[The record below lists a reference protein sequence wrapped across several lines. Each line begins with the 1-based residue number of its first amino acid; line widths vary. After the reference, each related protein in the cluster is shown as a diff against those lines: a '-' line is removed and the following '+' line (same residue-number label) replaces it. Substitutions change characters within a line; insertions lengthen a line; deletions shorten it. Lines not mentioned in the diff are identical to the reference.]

1 MIDKTTPFFPLIKTV
16 YMHALLLI
24 MLSTS
29 AIAHAD
35 DDDND
40 NDNDDDNNRVLIRAI
55 VPASLGGTFSD
66 DPDNPQITIT
76 IPPGALNVDARLRVV
91 LLGDADDDDDEDDDE
106 GDDKSYRDPNQTAAS
121 PVYKVRLSKKRG
133 RGRLRLLEPMTLAI
147 AADPAPVHPQ
157 LGEIAFRKRHHWQRL
172 EANFFRASDS
182 TVLAL
187 TQRTRGKY
195 RVTHRSL
202 QSVSGP
208 AADRGREVLMLETFG
223 NEDFFGGVVG
233 LHELLNVV
241 DPVSAVALG
250 AQVDLTKVPAEIVAV
265 MVGDDLDAKDA
276 ALTDP
281 ATTRALIKAGAVIGV
296 KGVYASDD
304 PADDVMI
311 ATGLTCSLCH
321 VNVAPT
327 EFELNAGTVALPIG
341 VPQFDGVPNT
351 RMDAGA
357 ILALTP
363 FAQGAGQAVVDV
375 LNSWGPGL
383 FDIRALPDNPLEDNV
398 VNPTMNPPIWNFVDL
413 AEQGYSFG
421 WDGLFVDDGINNNAL
436 ASQAEAVYDLVMH
449 ANGAFGMPNGNLP
462 PELAITPPEELVEA
476 LILAET
482 LQPGND
488 IDTDKLLDLQE
499 WMRSVTSPPP
509 GDFDE
514 AMAEAGFHLFHGKAN
529 CVACHSTPDLTGPG
543 LFTDITEQPPA
554 GGLAGG
560 IHVPSLRGISHT
572 APYFHDASAA
582 TLADAVSRLVNRGA
596 PVAPLSDDEQ
606 AAVVEYLKSL

>member
-1 MIDKTTPFFPLIKTV
+1 MNDKTTLLFRLFKLFCT
-16 YMHALLLI
+16 HALLLT

-29 AIAHAD
+29 AVARAD
-35 DDDND
+35 DDD
-40 NDNDDDNNRVLIRAI
+40 DDDHGDDDHNRVVIRAF
-55 VPASLGGTFSD
+55 VPASLGGSFSD
-66 DPDNPQITIT
+66 DADNPQITIT
-76 IPPGALNVDARLRVV
+76 IPPGALNFDARLRVV
-91 LLGDADDDDDEDDDE
+91 RLADRDDEDDDDEDETDR
-106 GDDKSYRDPNQTAAS
+106 KSSSDSNQAPAS
-121 PVYKVRLSKKRG
+121 AVYKVRLTKKRG
-133 RGRLRLLEPMTLAI
+133 RGRLRLSEPMTLAI

-157 LGEIAFRKRHHWQRL
+157 LGEIAVRNRHNWQRL
-172 EANFFRASDS
+172 GANFYRSSDS
-182 TVLAL
+182 TVVAL
-187 TQRTRGKY
+187 TQRTRGKF
-195 RVTHRSL
+195 RVTHRTL

-208 AADRGREVLMLETFG
+208 AVDRGREILMYETFG
-223 NEDFFGGVVG
+223 NENFFGPVVG

-250 AQVDLTKVPAEIVAV
+250 AQVDLTRVPAEIVAV

-276 ALTDP
+276 ALMDP

-304 PADDVMI
+304 PADDQMV
-311 ATGLTCSLCH
+311 AVGLTCSLCH

-341 VPQFDGVPNT
+341 VPLFDGVPNT
-351 RMDAGA
+351 QMDAGA

-383 FDIRALPDNPLEDNV
+383 FDIRALPDNVLEDNV
-398 VNPTMNPPIWNFVDL
+398 NNPTMNPPIWNFVDL
-413 AEQGYSFG
+413 AEQGYSYG
-421 WDGLFVDDGINNNAL
+421 WDGLFLDDGINNNAL

-476 LILAET
+476 LILAEAE
-482 LQPGND
+482 QPGND
-488 IDTDKLLDLQE
+488 IVTDDLLDLQE

-514 AMAEAGFHLFHGKAN
+514 AQAETGFYLFHGKAN
-529 CVACHSTPDLTGPG
+529 CVACHSSPDLTGPG

-554 GGLAGG
+554 GDLAGG

-582 TLADAVSRLVNRGA
+582 TLADAVARLVNRGA
-596 PVAPLSDDEQ
+596 PVAPLTSEEQ
-606 AAVVEYLKSL
+606 AALVEYLKSL